1 MASRLE
7 RNRWLSICTW
17 LLVFVGLGIAE
28 RVSAAEPAFAA
39 RGYYLTFMRMPA
51 MGLPEW
57 KRAVDCFAADDV
69 NTLVLWMPGG
79 FQSRKFPLTWRYNAD
94 HPNVRQ
100 DFVRELIDY
109 AHTRQI
115 RVLLGF
121 TPFGYDG
128 VNQMPLE
135 HPDWKAKKAD
145 GSPVDE
151 FGIHSWGWS
160 LCPAQPEARLF
171 MQEYLREMIFDF
183 YPNADGLM
191 VESSDY
197 NVCQCAECRAR
208 PYEEEFRLAKA
219 ISAEVWKAR
228 PEALILVY
236 PHYFTGKKVPGLESA
251 AARQS
256 FDARWG
262 LVFTPHSAHFDAAL
276 IARAKVS
283 VYSGPEAA
291 LGTPAAIA
299 AGAKAAQRHGVKG
312 YLPSFEAF
320 SYVARRPEG
329 GEPSFVGRRRRP
341 LGLDPEREGRMPYDQ
356 LLPRVQRFA
365 MREFSR
371 EPGLPMETF
380 EQRLAEAFFPNG
392 KAASRGDNSNPANG
406 AVEEAVA
413 APQPSAAEK
422 DALSKDDGARRRA
435 IADLL
440 ELQRIWN
447 LEADWYWASPLLDP
461 AFFRQRAKR
470 LNWPDEKLRVYQRH
484 LERAREIAACY
495 RDSANSTAKEMARL
509 AGEIVEAWG
518 NDGPLTARER

>member
-1 MASRLE
+1 VEIANQKRMASRLE
-7 RNRWLSICTW
+7 RNRSLRICTW
-17 LLVFVGLGIAE
+17 LLVLFGVGIAN
-28 RVSAAEPAFAA
+28 RVSAAEPAFAL

-51 MGLPEW
+51 MGLTEW

-79 FQSRKFPLTWRYNAD
+79 FRSRKFPLTWRYNAD

-135 HPDWKAKKAD
+135 HPEWKAKKAD

-160 LCPAQPEARLF
+160 LCPAHSEARQF
-171 MQEYLREMIFDF
+171 MQDYLHEMIFDF
-183 YPNADGLM
+183 YPNADGMM

-197 NVCQCAECRAR
+197 NVCQCADCRAR
-208 PYEEEFRLAKA
+208 PYEEEFRLAKS

-228 PEALILVY
+228 PRALILVY

-251 AARQS
+251 AARQP

-262 LVFTPHSAHFDAAL
+262 LVFTPHSAHFDAEL
-276 IARAKVS
+276 IAQAKVS

-291 LGTPAAIA
+291 LGSPAGIA
-299 AGAKAAQRHGVKG
+299 EGARAAQTHGVKG

-320 SYVARRPEG
+320 SYVATRPEG
-329 GEPSFVGRRRRP
+329 GEPYFVGRRRRP
-341 LGLDPEREGRMPYDQ
+341 LGLDAEREGRMPYDQ

-371 EPGLPMETF
+371 EPGLSMAAFERRLGETIF
-380 EQRLAEAFFPNG
+380 SNG
-392 KAASRGDNSNPANG
+392 KAEGN
-406 AVEEAVA
+406 
-413 APQPSAAEK
+413 AAEVRSETP
-422 DALSKDDGARRRA
+422 LPLL

-440 ELQRIWN
+440 DLQRIWN
-447 LEADWYWASPLLDP
+447 FEADWYWPSPLLDP
-461 AFFRQRAKR
+461 AFFRQRAQRTNWSAEKR
-470 LNWPDEKLRVYQRH
+470 QTYQRH
-484 LERAREIAACY
+484 FERLREIAARY
-495 RDSANSTAKEMARL
+495 ADSANPAAKEMGRL
-509 AGEIVEAWG
+509 AGEIVKAWG
-518 NDGPLTARER
+518 NDTPFPTLHR

>member
-1 MASRLE
+1 MQREGRGEKARQGRRKLRSQKRMTSRPE
-7 RNRWLSICTW
+7 RNCWLSICRW
-17 LLVFVGLGIAE
+17 FVVLVGLGIAD
-28 RVSAAEPAFAA
+28 RVSAAEPVFAV
-39 RGYYLTFMRMPA
+39 RGYYLTFMRMPV

-79 FQSRKFPLTWRYNAD
+79 FRSRKFPLTWRYNAD

-135 HPDWKAKKAD
+135 HPEWKAKKAD

-151 FGIHSWGWS
+151 FGIHAWGWS
-160 LCPAQPEARLF
+160 LCPAQPEARQF

-197 NVCQCAECRAR
+197 NVCQCADCRAR

-228 PEALILVY
+228 PGALILVY

-251 AARQS
+251 AARQP

-262 LVFTPHSAHFDAAL
+262 LFFTPHSAHFEAEL
-276 IARAKVS
+276 IAQAKVS

-291 LGTPAAIA
+291 LGTPAGIA
-299 AGAKAAQRHGVKG
+299 AAARAAQRHGVNG

-320 SYVARRPEG
+320 SYVATRPEG
-329 GEPSFVGRRRRP
+329 GEPYFVGRRRRP

-371 EPGLPMETF
+371 EPGLSMTEFERHLGETI
-380 EQRLAEAFFPNG
+380 FPNE
-392 KAASRGDNSNPANG
+392 KAADQGNAA
-406 AVEEAVA
+406 AVQGETPLPRLV
-413 APQPSAAEK
+413 
-422 DALSKDDGARRRA
+422 
-435 IADLL
+435 ADLL
-440 ELQRIWN
+440 DLQRIWN
-447 LEADWYWASPLLDP
+447 FEADWYWSSPLLDP
-461 AFFRQRAKR
+461 AFFKQRAQR
-470 LNWPDEKLRVYQRH
+470 LNWPAEKRQTYQRH
-484 LERAREIAACY
+484 FERLREIAARY
-495 RDSANSTAKEMARL
+495 ADSTDPAAKEMGGL
-509 AGEIVEAWG
+509 AGEIVKAWG
-518 NDGPLTARER
+518 EDMPFPTRQR

>member
-1 MASRLE
+1 MASRPE
-7 RNRWLSICTW
+7 RNRWLRVRTW
-17 LLVFVGLGIAE
+17 FLVLLSFGIAA
-28 RVSAAEPAFAA
+28 RIIGVEPPFVV

-51 MGLPEW
+51 MGLAEW
-57 KRAVDCFAADDV
+57 KRAVDCFAADHV

-79 FQSRKFPLTWRYNAD
+79 FRSRKFPLTWRYNED

-128 VNQMPLE
+128 VNQMPRE
-135 HPDWKAKKAD
+135 HPEWKAKKAD

-160 LCPAQPEARLF
+160 LCPAQPGARQF

-197 NVCQCAECRAR
+197 NVCQCADCRAR
-208 PYEEEFRLAKA
+208 PYEEEFRLANA
-219 ISAEVWKAR
+219 ISTEVWKTR

-251 AARQS
+251 AARQP

-262 LVFTPHSAHFDAAL
+262 LVFTPHSAHFDAEL
-276 IARAKVS
+276 IAQAKVS

-291 LGTPAAIA
+291 LGTPARIA
-299 AGAKAAQRHGVKG
+299 EGARAARSHGVNG

-320 SYVARRPEG
+320 SYVATRPEG
-329 GEPSFVGRRRRP
+329 GEPYFVARRRRP

-371 EPGLPMETF
+371 EPGLSMAAF
-380 EQRLAEAFFPNG
+380 ERRLAENFFSKE
-392 KAASRGDNSNPANG
+392 KAVNQGNA
-406 AVEEAVA
+406 AVEENGPAGEKSALQGDA
-413 APQPSAAEK
+413 ATKE
-422 DALSKDDGARRRA
+422 DAARRA
-435 IADLL
+435 VADLL

-447 LEADWYWASPLLDP
+447 FEADWYWSSPLLDP
-461 AFFRQRAKR
+461 AFFRQRAQR
-470 LNWPDEKLRVYQRH
+470 LNWPVEKRRVYQRH
-484 LERAREIAACY
+484 LEQLREIATRYA
-495 RDSANSTAKEMARL
+495 DSAIPTAKEMGRL
-509 AGEIVEAWG
+509 AGEIVKAWG
-518 NDGPLTARER
+518 DDPPPSARDR